1 MQVSLTVMLQRIRKE
16 SVRSTLASLET
27 VSWLMRILQRDVIS
41 TSMDGTPDLPMS
53 GSHIISTLDRRR
65 TYYLTV
71 PYILKIAY
79 CVVLMRMFLLCFP
92 VRLLLIC

>member
-1 MQVSLTVMLQRIRKE
+1 MQVSLTVMLRRIRKE
-16 SVRSTLASLET
+16 SVRSTLVSLET

-53 GSHIISTLDRRR
+53 GSHIISTLGRRR

-71 PYILKIAY
+71 Q
-79 CVVLMRMFLLCFP
+79 
-92 VRLLLIC
+92 